1 MSKRKIA
8 YISILSL
15 IFIGCLWA
23 FIMAGVITKNFKK
36 EVLKSAGEKQKLDIK
51 DLLITET
58 KNDKKYWEL
67 YADAGYYDSQNKD
80 VILYNVVGNFYED
93 EEVVLSMESTK
104 GTYNEEEKKVVL
116 YDDTYII
123 YKDGTSVRADKF
135 TWQGNDKDIT
145 ASGNVCINRNG
156 EITTYSNE
164 AVLGNNMTSIR
175 IKGRSKTE
183 IYSKGNF
190 NGKI

>member
-23 FIMAGVITKNFKK
+23 FISAGVITKNFNK
-36 EVLKSAGEKQKLDIK
+36 EALKSVGEKQKLDIK

-58 KNDKKYWEL
+58 KDDKKYWEI
-67 YADAGYYDSQNKD
+67 YADSGYYDSQNKV
-80 VILYNVVGNFYED
+80 VILYNIVGNFYDD
-93 EEVVLSMESTK
+93 EQVVLSMESTK
-104 GTYNEEEKKVVL
+104 GTYDETIKKVVL

-123 YKDGTSVRADKF
+123 YKDGTNVKANRF
-135 TWQGNDKDIT
+135 TWEGNDKDIT
-145 ASGNVCINRNG
+145 ATGNVRINRNG

-164 AVLGNNMTSIR
+164 AYLSNKMTNIR

-183 IYSKGNF
+183 LYSKGNF